1 MEAESCNNQEGHG
14 MLKKLA
20 LFMGAAILAVGVSA
34 VGTGADAQGGGV
46 RAGVLTC
53 YVDSGWGFVFG
64 SSHNVRCNF
73 RPNEQHGE
81 HYAGSISKFGVDI
94 GYQEGGV
101 IVWAVLAPTGTLAP
115 GSLAG
120 TYVGATAGA
129 TVGVGAAAN
138 ALIGGSGNSIT
149 LQPVSLEGMQG
160 VNVAAGIG
168 AISLS
173 YQP

>member
-1 MEAESCNNQEGHG
+1 

-20 LFMGAAILAVGVSA
+20 LITSAAVLAIGVSA
-34 VGTGADAQGGGV
+34 FGTGAQAQPAGV
-46 RAGVLTC
+46 KAGVLTC

-73 RPNEQHGE
+73 SPTGHRGE
-81 HYAGSISKFGVDI
+81 HYAGVINKYGVDI

-101 IVWAVLAPTGTLAP
+101 IVWAVFAPTAAIAP

-120 TYVGATAGA
+120 EYVGATAGA
-129 TVGVGAAAN
+129 SVGAGAAAN
-138 ALIGGSGNSIT
+138 ALVGGSGNSFT

-168 AISLS
+168 AISLTF
-173 YQP
+173 QP